1 MESSKTYRFER
12 AQEAWR
18 SNLLTAFR
26 TALACIIV
34 GGVTLYGPACITRQ
48 VTFPPFSYVT
58 VMLILTND
66 PTLGETL
73 RGSWYAFYA
82 TIQGIGPAI
91 LSLWLIGPAR
101 LTTTTTALA
110 VAVSAFVVVLPES
123 THLVAKRIALGQI
136 VIVYVMAFI
145 KGGDTQAV
153 MHPLHLAASTALG
166 VLACVLALLLPY
178 PTLAYCQVKKKC
190 KFFGDNASERL
201 QLFVKAFCAEDKPNA
216 LALISQAKLSA
227 LRGTKCLQII
237 KSKQESMQ
245 WERLPMNF
253 FRPYRMN
260 PGDKL
265 QELNMPL
272 RGMQI
277 AITNTSSSSKFPIQI
292 LNQELKDDVLKLADH
307 ISQTL
312 KKASPF
318 DQYSSPSTVPE
329 APNSEDLIKSLQTL
343 QNLKD
348 LPSFFFLYCLKLLH
362 KKSTLPTSSTKEVP
376 NTNSSKQNKYFFKEI
391 TSKRLMPAFKC
402 SLSLGLAVLFG
413 LMYSKKDAHWS
424 GLPVAITLAGAR
436 EATFKVANVK
446 AQGTV
451 LGTVYGVLGCVVFG
465 KFVQIRFFSLL
476 PWFIFTSFLRQSK
489 MYGQAGGVSAI
500 IGAVLILGREN
511 FGLPREFAIARIVET
526 FIGLS
531 CSVMVEM
538 LLQPTRAS
546 TLARAQLSKSLGAVG
561 ECVGEMRI
569 GDSKTSLDDS
579 QKRLKSCVSELG
591 EFIGEAEVEPN
602 FWFLPFHSGCY
613 GKLLGSLLKIE
624 ELLVFGAHAIGFLEQ
639 EGVDKVLEGAHIE
652 ALKRIVCSS
661 MKCFEE
667 VILVKSLPLLDK
679 ELEKNGI
686 SHDVE
691 LGKSP
696 SAFGNVEDEI
706 EKAMSAFLQ
715 SSREVVDKVCVV
727 EGENSELKTQV
738 GLSLNALAFCMG
750 SLVRETQEIEKG
762 IKDILQ
768 WENPSSHINLHEIS
782 CKIHALYN

>member
-48 VTFPPFSYVT
+48 LVCVLCQLSK
-58 VMLILTND
+58 
-66 PTLGETL
+66 
-73 RGSWYAFYA
+73 
-82 TIQGIGPAI
+82 GIGPAI

-166 VLACVLALLLPY
+166 VLACILALLLPY

-190 KFFGDNASERL
+190 KLFGDNVSERL

-312 KKASPF
+312 KKVSPF
-318 DQYSSPSTVPE
+318 DQYSSPSTVLE

-362 KKSTLPTSSTKEVP
+362 KKSTLPTSSAKEVP

-451 LGTVYGVLGCVVFG
+451 LGTVYGVL
-465 KFVQIRFFSLL
+465 
-476 PWFIFTSFLRQSK
+476 
-489 MYGQAGGVSAI
+489 
-500 IGAVLILGREN
+500 
-511 FGLPREFAIARIVET
+511 
-526 FIGLS
+526 
-531 CSVMVEM
+531 VMVEM

-579 QKRLKSCVSELG
+579 QKKLKSCVSELG

-613 GKLLGSLLKIE
+613 
-624 ELLVFGAHAIGFLEQ
+624 GFLEQ

-706 EKAMSAFLQ
+706 EKAISAF
-715 SSREVVDKVCVV
+715 SSKFKR
-727 EGENSELKTQV
+727 G
-738 GLSLNALAFCMG
+738 G
-750 SLVRETQEIEKG
+750 
-762 IKDILQ
+762 
-768 WENPSSHINLHEIS
+768 
-782 CKIHALYN
+782 